1 MERMEHLPEPE
12 PEPEPGTIQGRRP
25 PRLRGTTGTMTAPPA
40 HGANIL
46 ARHLHGFV
54 EDERVVAGAARGAKE
69 CLAQLLLSKAEVEGV
84 ECERFVKRSAALIDN
99 DRANPLLFIGTVK
112 DFVAQ
117 VTGMLVSH
125 EHIQSIAAANSTD
138 SDQPDLSTMAHVALE
153 FACVR
158 PLLGR
163 IMKVARQAREEEE
176 AFLKTQIQKLKTKDV
191 ADFVNVDAARTIA
204 SRGMDRA
211 AWDAAIE
218 IFNEL
223 QRPMLPSQV
232 LQQLQRTLQAVRGVA
247 EQDSC
252 VLAERTVTQLLCF
265 VVVQSTVQWLRSIH
279 LVVTELSE
287 PVVTTPGPTKAGSPT
302 WCYRVFSNSLSEI
315 EGMTVSLHRN
325 GSRSPGSSSDTSGGS
340 TPRAA
345 KAQPSKNSVWRHF
358 TTAAQDERLPNAP
371 KWTSDAE
378 VDKCTGCA
386 QVPTR
391 SCLHFAVRWG
401 PCLETHIMAVQL
413 ASWFRSSLF

>member
-1 MERMEHLPEPE
+1 MDHLPEPE
-12 PEPEPGTIQGRRP
+12 PEPEPEQGM
-25 PRLRGTTGTMTAPPA
+25 MTAPPA
-40 HGANIL
+40 HGATIL
-46 ARHLHGFV
+46 ARHLRGFV
-54 EDERVVAGAARGAKE
+54 EDERVMAGAARGAKV
-69 CLAQLLLSKAEVEGV
+69 CLAQLLWSNAEVEGA

-112 DFVAQ
+112 DFVAE
-117 VTGMLVSH
+117 VTAMLVSH
-125 EHIQSIAAANSTD
+125 ERVQSIAAASSTD
-138 SDQPDLSTMAHVALE
+138 SEQPDLSTIAHVALE

-211 AWDAAIE
+211 AWDAVIE

-340 TPRAA
+340 TPRQAA
-345 KAQPSKNSVWRHF
+345 KAQPGKNSVWRHF

-386 QVPTR
+386 QVPTQKPSEFCR
-391 SCLHFAVRWG
+391 AQ
-401 PCLETHIMAVQL
+401 E
-413 ASWFRSSLF
+413 ASPRDAHHCSPSRPLVSLITVLTTPD